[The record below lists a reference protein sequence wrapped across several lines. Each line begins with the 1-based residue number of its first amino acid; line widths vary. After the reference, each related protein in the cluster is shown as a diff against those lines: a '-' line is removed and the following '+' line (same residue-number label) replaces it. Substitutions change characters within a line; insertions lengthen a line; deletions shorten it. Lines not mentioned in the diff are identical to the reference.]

1 MDQNEYLSFTL
12 GGRRLAECSS
22 DMTGKLTI
30 PDSVDNICCLAFE
43 GWPDLTSIEIPS
55 SVTDVDEGTFAY
67 LNGLTEIIVDE
78 GNPSF
83 CAKDAF
89 LYSKDMTEL
98 LRVPGDIESYV
109 IPSHVKKI
117 NGAFGGCDY
126 LTSIEIPNSVTE
138 IGDHAFYQCDSLESV
153 KINDGV
159 EIIGGWAF
167 AGCQNLRTIEIP
179 GSVTKIE
186 SFAFDGCER
195 LTDMV
200 IPEGVTEIGIWA
212 FHDCRSLS
220 SINIPESMMEIG
232 KHAFTDCTGL
242 TTIRIPSGVTR
253 ISPEAF
259 SDCTGLKE
267 IIVDEKNPHYCSRDG
282 VLYSKDMT
290 KILWVPKDIETFA
303 IPEGVKSIKGAFT
316 DCDDLCWIMIPGSV
330 NEIEVNAFRAC
341 TGLTSAV
348 ILPGVMKIC
357 YFAFNFCISLTS
369 IDIPESVTEID
380 EFAFF
385 MNYDITAIHLRHKKP
400 ANFSKAFRYLDL
412 PSITLYVPWGSK
424 QLYQR
429 HRFYRKFGRIVAEKK
444 N

>member
-1 MDQNEYLSFTL
+1 MEQNEYLSFAQ

-30 PDSVDNICCLAFE
+30 PDSVDNICFLAFE

-55 SVTDVDEGTFAY
+55 SLTDVDEGTFAY

-98 LRVPGDIESYV
+98 LRVPGDIEFYV

-126 LTSIEIPNSVTE
+126 LTSIEIPNNLTE
-138 IGDHAFYQCDSLESV
+138 IGSHAFYYCDSLESV
-153 KINDGV
+153 MINEGV
-159 EIIGGWAF
+159 AIIGGWAF
-167 AGCQNLRTIEIP
+167 AGCKSLKTIEIP
-179 GSVTKIE
+179 RSVTKIE
-186 SFAFDGCER
+186 SFAFDGCES
-195 LTDMV
+195 LTNID
-200 IPEGVTEIGIWA
+200 IPEGVTKIGIYA
-212 FHDCRSLS
+212 FNNCSSLT
-220 SINIPESMMEIG
+220 SIKIPESMKEIG
-232 KHAFTDCTGL
+232 ENAFSGCTGI
-242 TTIRIPSGVTR
+242 TTIRIPSGVSS
-253 ISPEAF
+253 INSGAF
-259 SDCTGLKE
+259 SGTGLTE
-267 IIVDEKNPHYCSRDG
+267 IIVDEGNPHYCTRDG

-290 KILWVPKDIETFA
+290 EILWAPKDLETFT
-303 IPEGVKSIKGAFT
+303 IPEGVKSIQGAFT
-316 DCDDLCWIMIPGSV
+316 ECDDLCWIMIPGSV
-330 NEIEVNAFRAC
+330 KEIEEESFSC
-341 TGLTSAV
+341 CSGLTTVV
-348 ILPGVMKIC
+348 ILPGVTRIC
-357 YFAFNFCISLTS
+357 YFAFNLCINLIS

-385 MNYDITAIHLRHKKP
+385 VDENITAIHLRHKKP
-400 ANFSKAFRYLDL
+400 VNFSKAFRYLDL

-424 QLYQR
+424 RLYQR